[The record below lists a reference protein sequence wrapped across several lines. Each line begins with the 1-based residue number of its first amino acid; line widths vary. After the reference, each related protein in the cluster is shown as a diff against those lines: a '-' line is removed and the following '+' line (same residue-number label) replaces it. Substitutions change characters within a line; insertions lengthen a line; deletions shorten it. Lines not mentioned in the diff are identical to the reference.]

1 MKVAMK
7 VMYMKVAGAYCAILH
22 QEPGK
27 FFKLYPSYGTQASD
41 HVFGTKRDPE
51 MALRERR
58 DG

>member
-1 MKVAMK
+1 MK

-27 FFKLYPSYGTQASD
+27 FFKLYPSYGTPASD